1 MMLELILNNIS
12 NIIICAVLI
21 AVVIMIAA
29 SMIKNKKQGK
39 SLCGCGCKNCAMKN
53 SCHGKR

>member
-21 AVVIMIAA
+21 AFVVMIAA

-39 SLCGCGCKNCAMKN
+39 SFCGCGCKNCAMKN